1 MLAISKTAAEKGVE
15 NCFQGCRPDKIIP
28 QVFVKGSVNR
38 TPTHTGREG
47 GQTLALGVKVGGE
60 DFEESEQSS
69 I

>member
-38 TPTHTGREG
+38 PLTLTRGEG
-47 GQTLALGVKVGGE
+47 MRANIGFGSKSRG
-60 DFEESEQSS
+60 
-69 I
+69 